1 MLLFGCYSKKK
12 KKRRS
17 KCLYLLKLIKRLI
30 EWTMAVLRQLQKL
43 KTCPTPLIIFNPN
56 LIYFMIAVLKI
67 HPLTFQWTIHL
78 VCRLPSLKGIQK
90 PTQLTNLLSFFYSGL
105 GDSISLPCLSADC
118 SSSSSSVCGGSN
130 TVNAVYS
137 SCDSM
142 SDSQNSPNNY
152 QTMDSSQLYR
162 NSQKQ
167 EPLNVSKAAAFL
179 SSQKPA
185 SSDLSNFSQ
194 FGNYIN
200 QMSNLSLNQ
209 FDYDPFND
217 YMGIDKMV
225 IQTLKIRAFTR
236 VV

>member
-1 MLLFGCYSKKK
+1 
-12 KKRRS
+12 
-17 KCLYLLKLIKRLI
+17 
-30 EWTMAVLRQLQKL
+30 
-43 KTCPTPLIIFNPN
+43 
-56 LIYFMIAVLKI
+56 
-67 HPLTFQWTIHL
+67 
-78 VCRLPSLKGIQK
+78 
-90 PTQLTNLLSFFYSGL
+90 
-105 GDSISLPCLSADC
+105 
-118 SSSSSSVCGGSN
+118 
-130 TVNAVYS
+130 
-137 SCDSM
+137 M
-142 SDSQNSPNNY
+142 SDTQNSPNNY

-179 SSQKPA
+179 SSQEPA

-194 FGNYIN
+194 FCNYIN

-217 YMGIDKMV
+217 NMGIDKMV

>member
-1 MLLFGCYSKKK
+1 
-12 KKRRS
+12 
-17 KCLYLLKLIKRLI
+17 
-30 EWTMAVLRQLQKL
+30 
-43 KTCPTPLIIFNPN
+43 
-56 LIYFMIAVLKI
+56 
-67 HPLTFQWTIHL
+67 
-78 VCRLPSLKGIQK
+78 
-90 PTQLTNLLSFFYSGL
+90 
-105 GDSISLPCLSADC
+105 
-118 SSSSSSVCGGSN
+118 
-130 TVNAVYS
+130 
-137 SCDSM
+137 M
-142 SDSQNSPNNY
+142 SDTQNSPNNY

-179 SSQKPA
+179 SSQEPA

-194 FGNYIN
+194 FCNYIN

-217 YMGIDKMV
+217 KMV